1 MKKDHK
7 PKIKQW
13 KPKTSQEKLALKLT
27 KILKEKGHKHTYIVG
42 GYVRDYFLKKKD
54 TGAIDIATQA
64 SPQQATRIFRN
75 KKYSVIPTG
84 IKHGTV
90 TVHQGA
96 CDIEITTFRTEGK
109 YADFRRP
116 KNVKFIDDPLM
127 DARRRDFTINAMY
140 LDPVTGELLD
150 FFDGQADLKKK
161 VLRFVG
167 TAEKRIKEDALRLMR
182 AVRFTSA
189 LELRIGARDLAT
201 IRKNARL
208 IKEISPE
215 RVKQELDKIML
226 SEHRAKGLALLR
238 KTDLLKH
245 ISPELEKLDRTP
257 QSDNYHSEGNV
268 WVHTLMALGL
278 IQHDADLRTL
288 YGLLFHDIGK
298 AETMRRIRRDGRP
311 HTTFY
316 NHQNVGTEITGKIL
330 SRLRFSNAEIADILW
345 FVKNHHVP
353 YALQK
358 MRKGKQV
365 RWVLDSRFENLL
377 KIYRADSLASIPTD
391 KKGRRHKPSLES
403 YNFSKNIWRRVSITK
418 VLKKK
423 LLTGEDVMRIL
434 KIDSGP
440 RVGEVLRAV
449 QEKQYAGKLK
459 TRKDALAFLKKILN

>member
-64 SPQQATRIFRN
+64 SPQQVTRIFRN

-215 RVKQELDKIML
+215 RVKQELDKML
-226 SEHRAKGLALLR
+226 VSSRPSVGFGTLDVVGLTEQILPELRALQGVTQPRNMHTEGDAYAHSLLALE
-238 KTDLLKH
+238 KMKGSYDL
-245 ISPELEKLDRTP
+245 PTR
-257 QSDNYHSEGNV
+257 YAV
-268 WVHTLMALGL
+268 
-278 IQHDADLRTL
+278 
-288 YGLLFHDIGK
+288 LLHDIGK
-298 AETMRRIRRDGRP
+298 AKTRLLRDGRI
-311 HTTFY
+311 TFY
-316 NHQNVGTEITGKIL
+316 NHQNFGEELTKKICDRLKFSRQESDKITWLVRNHMVPFDVTGMKL
-330 SRLRFSNAEIADILW
+330 STKRKW
-345 FVKNHHVP
+345 
-353 YALQK
+353 ALHPHFP
-358 MRKGKQV
+358 
-365 RWVLDSRFENLL
+365 DLL
-377 KIYRADSLASIPTD
+377 KVYLADNAASLRPSPSAWQGFRPPHFAPAPRA
-391 KKGRRHKPSLES
+391 
-403 YNFSKNIWRRVSITK
+403 
-418 VLKKK
+418 
-423 LLTGEDVMRIL
+423 
-434 KIDSGP
+434 
-440 RVGEVLRAV
+440 
-449 QEKQYAGKLK
+449 
-459 TRKDALAFLKKILN
+459 